1 MNDLDLRLFNAL
13 NAGVGL
19 DGWKLALTE
28 GVAIDLVWIL
38 PVVVVLLW
46 TRGPGEMRAPLAQA
60 ALAAPLAL
68 AVAVAAGALW
78 YVPHPAAAQLGHAYL
93 DPSSGSSF
101 PGDYVTVI
109 AAVAFALLAAP
120 RNGWTGLVLL
130 AVALLVGW
138 ARVFLGAQY
147 PFDILGGFAIA
158 LGANLALAPARA
170 AVRTRLTPRVE
181 RWYRRRCARLIAAG
195 YFKR

>member
-1 MNDLDLRLFNAL
+1 MNDLDLRLFLAL
-13 NAGVGL
+13 NAGVGF

-28 GVAIDLVWIL
+28 GVAIDLVWVL
-38 PVVVVLLW
+38 PAVVVLLW
-46 TRGPGEMRAPLAQA
+46 TRGPAEMRAPLA
-60 ALAAPLAL
+60 LAGLATLL
-68 AVAVAAGALW
+68 AVAVAVIAGALW
-78 YVPHPAAAQLGHAYL
+78 YVPPPAVAHLGHAYL
-93 DPSSGSSF
+93 GRPSGSSF
-101 PGDYVTVI
+101 PGDYVTI
-109 AAVAFALLAAP
+109 LAAVAFAVLAAP

-158 LGANLALAPARA
+158 LGANLALVPARA
-170 AVRTRLTPRVE
+170 AVKTRLTPRVE
-181 RWYRRRCARLIAAG
+181 RWYRRLCARPIAAG